1 MELVEELH
9 RVDIGVLEDFPYL
22 LEPVVDLAVFVAQT
36 GVLVEPVGGDTAFG
50 DGVHPFA
57 ADLHFDPVA
66 AVAHHGQVQGFVA
79 VALGLVHPVAVAV
92 GLVGVQ
98 ARDHREDGPALLPF
112 AGAGFGREDDAYRVD
127 VEDLFEGDVLGG
139 HLLPDRVGGLQA
151 LEDGVLE
158 AGLVELCPDGGDEI
172 VDLGAALRVDPAQL
186 LLDRR
191 VGGGFTVLEP
201 DVLHLRLDA
210 VQAEAVGQRDEEE
223 HGLAEDLVALVLGH
237 ELDGAHVVQAVGQ
250 LDQDDAHVVV
260 EGHQDAPEVFCLEAH
275 AVRQVLVLVVVVQ
288 GGLDLGESV
297 DQRGDLPA
305 EQPFDVLHR
314 EVGILHYVVEQGGAD
329 RLAAQSDLID
339 DDLGHGDRMQD
350 VGFTAAAPDAFVCF
364 VSELESLEDQ
374 LVLLFIGTAF
384 PAGFAQSFKFAFD
397 QFVILFCKHSHS

>member
-9 RVDIGVLEDFPYL
+9 RVDIGVFEDFPYL
-22 LEPVVDLAVFVAQT
+22 LEPVVDLAVFAAQA
-36 GVLVEPVGGDTAFG
+36 GILVEPVGGDAALG
-50 DGVHPFA
+50 DGIHPFA

-112 AGAGFGREDDAYRVD
+112 AGTGFGREDDAYRVD

-158 AGLVELCPDGGDEI
+158 TGLVEFGPDGGDEI

-186 LLDRR
+186 FLNRR

-210 VQAEAVGQRDEEE
+210 VQAKAVGQRDEEE
-223 HGLAEDLVALVLGH
+223 HRLAENLVPLILRH
-237 ELDGAHVVQAVGQ
+237 ELDGSHVVEPVGQ

-260 EGHQDAPEVFCLEAH
+260 EGHQDTPEVFGLEAH

-288 GGLDLGESV
+288 GCLDLGQTV
-297 DQRGDLPA
+297 DQRCDLLA
-305 EQPFDVLHR
+305 EETFDVLHR
-314 EVGILHYVVEQGGAD
+314 EVSVFHYVVEQGGAD
-329 RLAAQSDLID
+329 GLAAQTDFVD
-339 DDLGHGDRMQD
+339 DDLGHGDRVQD
-350 VGFTAAAPDAFVCF
+350 IGLAAAAPDTFVRF
-364 VSELESLEDQ
+364 VGEFESLEDQ
-374 LVLLFIGTAF
+374 LVLLIIGAAF
-384 PAGFAQSFKFAFD
+384 PAGFTQSFKFAFD
-397 QFVILFCKHSHS
+397 QFIILFCKHNHS